1 MLIKPMIFTKIKNF
15 ILKVIVLF
23 LRIIIFSLSKIIT
36 FKITLLQF
44 SRIGGIMRTT
54 DIFEIEKE
62 RLKNLKRVIIICVR
76 EPPVCNFFLSDLI
89 ERRIKKVHK
98 YTYFFNQNKFFE
110 YWFSSEVRFLF
121 GKINRLTYRN
131 TKPSAY
137 LKKSDENGIID
148 YRDGRF
154 SDSYY
159 TDSLFD
165 YDYVKKPYI
174 NLSYKEIGEENRFLN
189 DLNLETKKWICIHNR
204 DSEYLKNLTNH
215 EYFKNMDFRYH
226 NYRDS
231 DVNNLIKSTKLLLEK
246 NFYVFRMGR
255 IQSNRMNLK
264 HPNFIDYAFE
274 KDRSDFN
281 DIYLLSKC
289 AAYLGSD
296 SGPGDVTF
304 LSGKPRFLMNYSLT
318 MLYPFHPGGS
328 EASRKNHF
336 SFIFKHLFDKKT
348 KKKLTLKQIINRNLM
363 GLANGVELKRE
374 GVLPI
379 ENSEEEILDLTLEM
393 INYLETKK
401 MNSQDDYEAQKKF
414 WDIYY
419 ENTPYKRF
427 EDIPVR
433 ICSKFLSKN
442 MYILE

>member
-1 MLIKPMIFTKIKNF
+1 MDLINKKNF
-15 ILKVIVLF
+15 IFSDVSVIKGV
-23 LRIIIFSLSKIIT
+23 
-36 FKITLLQF
+36 
-44 SRIGGIMRTT
+44 G
-54 DIFEIEKE
+54 
-62 RLKNLKRVIIICVR
+62 
-76 EPPVCNFFLSDLI
+76 
-89 ERRIKKVHK
+89 KK
-98 YTYFFNQNKFFE
+98 
-110 YWFSSEVRFLF
+110 L
-121 GKINRLTYRN
+121 
-131 TKPSAY
+131 SAY
-137 LKKSDENGIID
+137 LKKSHE
-148 YRDGRF
+148 
-154 SDSYY
+154 SSYY

-174 NLSYKEIGEENRFLN
+174 NLSYKEIGEENKFLN

-204 DSEYLKNLTNH
+204 DSEYLKNLINH
-215 EYFKNMDFRYH
+215 EYFKNLDFRYH

-281 DIYLLSKC
+281 DIYLFSKC

-304 LSGKPRFLMNYSLT
+304 LSGKPRFLVNYSLT
-318 MLYPFHPGGS
+318 LLYPFHPGGS
-328 EASRKNHF
+328 EAARKNHF

-348 KKKLTLKQIINRNLM
+348 QKKLTLKQIINRNLM

-419 ENTPYKRF
+419 ENTTYKRF

-442 MYILE
+442 MYILEK

>member
-1 MLIKPMIFTKIKNF
+1 MKNF

-36 FKITLLQF
+36 FKIILLQS
-44 SRIGGIMRTT
+44 SRIGGIMRAS

-62 RLKNLKRVIIICVR
+62 RLKSLKRVIIICVR
-76 EPPVCNFFLSDLI
+76 EQPVCNFFLSDLI

-110 YWFSSEVRFLF
+110 YWFSSEARFRF

-131 TKPSAY
+131 TRPSAY
-137 LKKSDENGIID
+137 LKKSDENRIID
-148 YRDGRF
+148 YRGGRSF
-154 SDSYY
+154 DSYY

-296 SGPGDVTF
+296 SGTGDVTY

-318 MLYPFHPGGS
+318 MLYSFHHGGS
-328 EASRKNHF
+328 EMSRKNHF
-336 SFIFKHLFDKKT
+336 SFIFKHLFDEKT
-348 KKKLTLKQIINRNLM
+348 QKKLTLKQIINRNFV
-363 GLANGVELKRE
+363 GLSNGEELKRE

-419 ENTPYKRF
+419 ENTTYKRF